1 MAAAIVEA
9 LAAARVA
16 GHEDW
21 LRANIVEELVASD
34 EHTLARLETGTV
46 RHALRRSH
54 EMAAAAELLE
64 ELGVPPR
71 IASASRAWLEEL
83 SADAN

>member
-1 MAAAIVEA
+1 MLEA
-9 LAAARVA
+9 LAAAREA

-21 LRANIVEELVASD
+21 LRENIVAELAGSD
-34 EHTLARLETGTV
+34 EATLARLETGTV

-54 EMAAAAELLE
+54 EMAAATELLE

-71 IASASRAWLEEL
+71 IASASRDWLREL
-83 SADAN
+83 AER